1 MDLLKVFSNKTTTPK
16 DVAKDR
22 LKLILI
28 HDRGDIDP
36 ETIDKIRMEILQVL
50 SKYIE
55 IEADDVEIA
64 LNRAGSNEE
73 GNGPALVANIPIKSK
88 HGR

>member
-64 LNRAGSNEE
+64 LNRAGSDED
-73 GNGPALVANIPIKSK
+73 GNGPALVANIPIKNMC
-88 HGR
+88 GR

>member
-1 MDLLKVFSNKTTTPK
+1 MDFFRKFSNKPTPK

-28 HDRGDIDP
+28 HDRGDLP
-36 ETIDKIRMEILQVL
+36 HETLEKIRMEILEVL

-55 IEADDVEIA
+55 IDAEDVEIA
-64 LNRAGSNEE
+64 VSKSENVD
-73 GNGPALVANIPIKSK
+73 GNNPALVANIPIKNIK
-88 HGR
+88 N

>member
-73 GNGPALVANIPIKSK
+73 GDGPALVANIPIKSK
-88 HGR
+88 RGR

>member
-36 ETIDKIRMEILQVL
+36 ETIDKIGMEILQVL

-64 LNRAGSNEE
+64 LNRAGSDED
-73 GNGPALVANIPIKSK
+73 GNGPALVANIPIKNMR
-88 HGR
+88 GR

>member
-36 ETIDKIRMEILQVL
+36 ETIDKIRMQILQVR
-50 SKYIE
+50 SKYIQ

-64 LNRAGSNEE
+64 LNRAGSDED
-73 GNGPALVANIPIKSK
+73 GNGPALVANIPIKNMR
-88 HGR
+88 GR

>member
-16 DVAKDR
+16 DVAKDM

-64 LNRAGSNEE
+64 LNRAGSDED
-73 GNGPALVANIPIKSK
+73 GNGPALVANIPIKNMR
-88 HGR
+88 GR

>member
-73 GNGPALVANIPIKSK
+73 GNGPALVANIPIKCK
-88 HGR
+88 RGR

>member
-36 ETIDKIRMEILQVL
+36 ETIDKIRMEISLGLTPLIRLACPIVNGLIL
-50 SKYIE
+50 SNFCL
-55 IEADDVEIA
+55 ASS
-64 LNRAGSNEE
+64 LNPSRF
-73 GNGPALVANIPIKSK
+73 I
-88 HGR
+88 